1 MLRSAF
7 ALGGLGSGF
16 ASNESELRSLATAAF
31 AHTKQVLIDKSLK
44 GWKEIEY
51 EVVRDSY
58 DNCITV
64 RISRCFCI
72 NNSMFYAV
80 LIQFSLFIVVIAC
93 RPYSGSITAVPFA
106 TSFAHRSFQMVSQV
120 KCHFVSPSRH
130 VRRRPT
136 CCQQFS
142 VK

>member
-16 ASNESELRSLATAAF
+16 ASNESELRSLAMAAF

-64 RISRCFCI
+64 RRKDKIILYPRAISTPSIFFSCYFHVL
-72 NNSMFYAV
+72 FYFFTLVAE
-80 LIQFSLFIVVIAC
+80 LLHSSSEKGTL
-93 RPYSGSITAVPFA
+93 
-106 TSFAHRSFQMVSQV
+106 
-120 KCHFVSPSRH
+120 
-130 VRRRPT
+130 
-136 CCQQFS
+136 
-142 VK
+142 